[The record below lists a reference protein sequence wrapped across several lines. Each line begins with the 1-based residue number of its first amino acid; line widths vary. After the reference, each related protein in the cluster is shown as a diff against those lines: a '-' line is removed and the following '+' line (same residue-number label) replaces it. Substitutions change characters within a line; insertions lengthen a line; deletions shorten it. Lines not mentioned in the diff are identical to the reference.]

1 MTPLPDFSSPMRE
14 RIIAKWGHHILKKSI
29 ISIRGGAGVLP
40 MVLEG
45 KGVRTAL
52 EIGTYRGVGAAELSQ
67 YVDRVVTIDLKHGKL
82 EGNGERWDRHAFW
95 AGLGITN
102 VDLVL
107 VGDDAEK
114 ASIVAGMD
122 FDFALIDGNHDDT
135 AAIAADFQ
143 MVKRCGH
150 VLFHDADRRGK
161 PEKDRV
167 IDFIES
173 LPKAEVTYR
182 DIFAEW
188 KAPA

>member
-1 MTPLPDFSSPMRE
+1 MTPLPSFSSPMRE
-14 RIIAKWGHHILKKSI
+14 KIIAKWGPHILKKSI

-52 EIGTYRGVGAAELSQ
+52 EIGTYRGVGAAEISQ
-67 YVDRVVTIDLKHGKL
+67 YVDRVITVDLKRGKL
-82 EGNGERWDRHAFW
+82 EGNGEKWDRHAFW

-102 VDLVL
+102 IDLVL
-107 VGDDAEK
+107 VENDAEK
-114 ASIVAGMD
+114 AAFVNVMN
-122 FDFALIDGNHDDT
+122 FDFALIDGAHDPT
-135 AAIAADFQ
+135 VRNDFDL
-143 MVKRCGH
+143 VKRCGH

-161 PEKDRV
+161 PDKDHV

-173 LPKAEVTYR
+173 LPKGQVTYL

-188 KAPA
+188 KAPVL

>member
-1 MTPLPDFSSPMRE
+1 MTPLPNFSSPMRE
-14 RIIAKWGHHILKKSI
+14 KIIAKWGPHILKKSI

-67 YVDRVVTIDLKHGKL
+67 YVDRVITIDLKHGKL
-82 EGNGERWDRHAFW
+82 EGNGERWDREAFW
-95 AGLGITN
+95 RGLGIENITQIL
-102 VDLVL
+102 VD
-107 VGDDAEK
+107 DDKEK
-114 ASIVAGMD
+114 LAFVNALR
-122 FDFALIDGNHDDT
+122 FDFALIDGNHDDP
-135 AAIAADFQ
+135 AAIAADFE

-173 LPKAEVTYR
+173 LPKREVKYL
-182 DIFAEW
+182 DIFALW
-188 KAPA
+188 QPLP

>member
-14 RIIAKWGHHILKKSI
+14 RIISQWGPHVMKKSI

-40 MVLEG
+40 AVLED

-67 YVDRVVTIDLKHGKL
+67 YVDRVITIDLKQGKL
-82 EGNGERWDRHAFW
+82 ESNGERWDRVAFW
-95 AGLGITN
+95 NGLGIEN
-102 VDLVL
+102 IELVL
-107 VGDDAEK
+107 IENDAEK
-114 ASIVAGMD
+114 EAFVSHLE
-122 FDFALIDGNHDDT
+122 FDFALIDGNHDDP
-135 AAIAADFQ
+135 ASIAADFE

-173 LPKAEVTYR
+173 LPKREVTYR

-188 KAPA
+188 KATV